1 MNRLKCL
8 PIIVFVCITMLVVS
22 VCSAGKS
29 TAAAKDPKKIVTA
42 AFAKLNAVN
51 NYHMMMENKYTLVYQ
66 GENFGLSVKSES
78 DAQAK
83 PLLVKNNMTFTMD
96 SKWEKKEQKTVQY
109 IEEDEGKIV
118 AYSLLNDHWTRQV
131 LAEFNPLAAYDDYFK
146 AIKHVALLQETP
158 EARDFEVVI
167 ESSYMSKEMA
177 RMMNALGMQKVQLP
191 EGIFKNIGDL
201 SYTVT
206 IDKKTDAITQ
216 VNMDLSGILVNL
228 GKNIV
233 GSLNLPEEKKS
244 VINEMLSTV
253 KASASITFSQINQ
266 IENLQIPP
274 EVKQSAITL
283 PSLPALPTS
292 DSDENTDSIKIGAN
306 LELTG
311 SASQYA
317 NETLNGM
324 RLAVKEANDEGGV
337 LDRKIELVTSDNGS
351 EVSGA
356 ANVMAAFV
364 SEKKVAAVLGPVTNA
379 NMRAAAAIA
388 EDSGLPIISSSA
400 TNPAITAENGQVKK
414 YVFRSAFT
422 DPYQGKM
429 MSKFAA
435 GKLGARTAA
444 MLVDKTSDYS
454 KYIAAIFKM
463 TFTAD
468 GGTIVAEEGY
478 LHKDRDFSEQL
489 ARIQQA
495 DPDVIFIPGYVDEVG
510 PLIHQARDMSITAPL
525 LGTDDWDSSRL
536 VEYAGV
542 EALNNTFFSNH
553 YSTQLQSSV
562 NQRFVAAYKKEFNS
576 EPDVFSALGYEAATI
591 LIAAIKSAD
600 SSEPNMIRYALER
613 TRLEGVTGP
622 IYFNRYHNPIKSM
635 VVIEMVNGEQVLLE
649 RVDP

>member
-22 VCSAGKS
+22 VCSAGRS
-29 TAAAKDPKKIVTA
+29 TAASKDPKKTVIA
-42 AFAKLNAVN
+42 AFTKLNAVK
-51 NYHMMMENKYTLVYQ
+51 NYHMMMENKYTLAYQ
-66 GENFGLSVKSES
+66 GESFGLSVKSEC
-78 DAQAK
+78 DAQAD
-83 PLLVKNNMTFTMD
+83 PLIVKNNMTFTMD
-96 SKWEKKEQKTVQY
+96 SKWEKKEQQTVQY
-109 IEEDEGKIV
+109 IEEDQGKII
-118 AYSLLNDHWTRQV
+118 AYSFVNDHWTKQI
-131 LAEFNPLAAYDDYFK
+131 LTEFNPLAAYDDYFK
-146 AIKHVALLQETP
+146 AIKHVTLLQETP
-158 EARDFEVVI
+158 ETREFEVVI
-167 ESSYMSKEMA
+167 ESGYMSKEMA
-177 RMMNALGMQKVQLP
+177 RMMNVLGMQKVQLP
-191 EGIFKNIGDL
+191 EGIFEDIGDL

-228 GKNIV
+228 GKNII
-233 GSLNLPEEKKS
+233 GSLDLPKEKKT
-244 VINEMLSTV
+244 VISEMLSTV

-266 IENLQIPP
+266 IEGLQIPP
-274 EVKQSAITL
+274 EVKSSAIML
-283 PSLPALPTS
+283 PSLAALTNS
-292 DSDENTDSIKIGAN
+292 DSDKDSNSIKIGAN

-311 SASQYA
+311 TVSQYA

-324 RLAVKEANDEGGV
+324 RLAVKEANDGGGV
-337 LDRKIELVTSDNGS
+337 LNRRLELVTADNGS

-356 ANVMAAFV
+356 ANVMTALIT
-364 SEKKVAAVLGPVTNA
+364 EEKVAAVLGPVSNA
-379 NMRAAAAIA
+379 NMRAAAAMA
-388 EDSGLPIISSSA
+388 EEYGMPIISSSA

-444 MLVDKTSDYS
+444 MMVDKTSDYS

-463 TFTAD
+463 TFIAD

-478 LHKDRDFSEQL
+478 LHKDQDFSEQL
-489 ARIQQA
+489 ARIQQTGA
-495 DPDVIFIPGYVDEVG
+495 DVVFIPGYVDEAG
-510 PLIHQARDMSITAPL
+510 PLIRQARDMEITVPL
-525 LGTDDWDSSRL
+525 LGTDAWDSARL

-553 YSTQLQSSV
+553 YSPQIQSAV
-562 NQRFVAAYKKEFNS
+562 NQRFVAAYKKEYNS
-576 EPDVFSALGYEAATI
+576 EPDVFSALGYEAAAI
-591 LIAAIKSAD
+591 LIAAIKSAH
-600 SSEPNMIRYALER
+600 STEPDKIRYALER

-635 VVIEMVNGEQVLLE
+635 AVIEMINGEQVLLE
-649 RVDP
+649 RIDP